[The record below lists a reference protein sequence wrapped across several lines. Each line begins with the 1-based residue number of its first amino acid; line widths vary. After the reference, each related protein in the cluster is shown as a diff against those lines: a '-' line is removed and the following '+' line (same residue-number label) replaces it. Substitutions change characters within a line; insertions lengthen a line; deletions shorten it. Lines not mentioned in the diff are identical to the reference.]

1 MGIFDFDLNGDGR
14 TSLAEGYLEYR
25 AYEDCTS
32 DTDSDYD
39 ELDLDF
45 CELDCDDDWRL
56 ECYDIDSSVDPD
68 LYESFEEFKEA
79 LAEARAANVYDDD
92 LLYESYDL
100 E

>member
-25 AYEDCTS
+25 AYEDCTC

-45 CELDCDDDWRL
+45 
-56 ECYDIDSSVDPD
+56 
-68 LYESFEEFKEA
+68 
-79 LAEARAANVYDDD
+79 
-92 LLYESYDL
+92 
-100 E
+100 